1 MKIIFL
7 DLEGVVVS
15 HKTILLNTG
24 HDQSYMSHDA
34 NWARFVDKL
43 AIQLIFRL
51 ADEFDAN
58 IVLTS
63 TLRSNPKII
72 EAVNRLWTEWYADA
86 DLIYGVTGRSSSRE
100 QEIADYLIAQR
111 KTDDPVDYFVVIDDR
126 RLTTSNFVQTDPRE
140 GFSYANYQECRTLL
154 ADDGVQLKP
163 DLIFL

>member
-24 HDQSYMSHDA
+24 HDQSYMSYDA

-63 TLRSNPKII
+63 TLRSDPKII
-72 EAVNRLWTEWYADA
+72 GAINRLWLEWYEDA

-100 QEIADYLIAQR
+100 QEIADFVMELGKR
-111 KTDDPVDYFVVIDDR
+111 DSMVTKFVVIDDR